1 MKKKPTPRSYAF
13 LGSVEQRKLD
23 TKRRSIDVIAST
35 TTEDAHGTV
44 IEQDWDLTRFA
55 RNPVILMEHGWFGRE
70 AEDQIPVARAENTRV
85 EGNQLVSTIV
95 FPAAGRSEC
104 SDMVWTA
111 IEDGRL
117 NAVSVGFRFGKV
129 SKETLPDGHERYRLS
144 GNVLHEISIVA
155 LPSNPEAVMQR
166 SMLARLADRAKVA
179 ACSED
184 GCDGPEGCED
194 DLCVC
199 ACHGRAAPPVQTPN
213 AAPVALLE
221 KKTMSDENDL
231 ATITKKYEQV
241 CAMRKQELSAMRAK
255 LGVSEDADAADV
267 ALALDTMI
275 ATHRDLGERARVWDS
290 ARREMRAVLGLA
302 EDAPGADVHRAILA
316 LQSRAKVADELEP
329 VVADQAKRIADH
341 EAAVAEREVDFLI
354 KRGKEFGFS
363 LDERSR
369 KALTAYRKSDP
380 KGFAEDYVAAL
391 DGLRAFDKSELFTR
405 VAAEKTEATPVVP
418 SADPSDDFEA
428 RVAAFL
434 AKNGG
439 LRSVAMD
446 AVLRGRDIA

>member
-44 IEQDWDLTRFA
+44 IEQDWDLTRFE

-213 AAPVALLE
+213 AAPMAPPETRNMNEILARMLGCTADDASIVAAIEALKVRAAAE
-221 KKTMSDENDL
+221 PIAMTVETTDESAI
-231 ATITKKYEQV
+231 ATELRGMRESIGIT
-241 CAMRKQELSAMRAK
+241 
-255 LGVSEDADAADV
+255 ADAPSADV
-267 ALALDTMI
+267 T
-275 ATHRDLGERARVWDS
+275 
-290 ARREMRAVLGLA
+290 
-302 EDAPGADVHRAILA
+302 RAILA